1 MRGYDKTME
10 QLEVDYRNRKITD
23 IGMLRALRRAGWSHK
38 QLAVEFRCTEERI
51 AEVMK
56 ENRIA

>member
-1 MRGYDKTME
+1 MRGYDKTLSQIE
-10 QLEVDYRNRKITD
+10 HDYQTREIED
-23 IGMLRALRRAGWSHK
+23 LGMLKALWRAGWSLK
-38 QLAVEFRCTEERI
+38 MIAVEFRCTEERI

>member
-23 IGMLRALRRAGWSHK
+23 IGMLRALRRAGWSYK

>member
-1 MRGYDKTME
+1 MRGYDRTVE
-10 QLEVDYRNRKITD
+10 QLEVDYRNRKIED

-38 QLAVEFRCTEERI
+38 RLAVEFRCTEERI
-51 AEVMK
+51 AEVME